1 VSLQRDNHLTFVP
14 RGNGCEMHAL
24 SKCSGWGH
32 GDQGDFKKRVDES
45 LAKVK
50 AAPPAPPPGSSA
62 PAQPAEPASP
72 PK

>member
-1 VSLQRDNHLTFVP
+1 
-14 RGNGCEMHAL
+14 MHAL